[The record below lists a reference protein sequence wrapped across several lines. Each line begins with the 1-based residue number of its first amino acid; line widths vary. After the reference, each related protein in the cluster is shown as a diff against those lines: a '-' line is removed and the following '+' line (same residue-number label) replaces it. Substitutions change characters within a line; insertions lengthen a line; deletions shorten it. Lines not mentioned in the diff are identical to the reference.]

1 MDAFSI
7 ENSTNLIEMD
17 AFAMENSTNL
27 IEMDAFAILVS
38 IENAAISIKF
48 AVITKIRWQMVL
60 MHDSV

>member
-7 ENSTNLIEMD
+7 
-17 AFAMENSTNL
+17 ENSTNL